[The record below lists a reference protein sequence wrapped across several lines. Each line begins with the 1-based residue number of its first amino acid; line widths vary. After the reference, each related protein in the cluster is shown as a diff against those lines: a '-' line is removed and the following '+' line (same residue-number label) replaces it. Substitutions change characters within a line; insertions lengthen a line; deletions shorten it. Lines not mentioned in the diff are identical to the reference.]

1 MFRFLLSILT
11 LISLIL
17 PIISYKYFAKLM
29 KIAKIKTADAIVA
42 GVATMFAGYIFFM
55 LPWIF
60 VGEEIEPIRI
70 FSYFVVLAG
79 LIILL
84 YAVVK
89 IYSEWKEVVK

>member
-1 MFRFLLSILT
+1 
-11 LISLIL
+11 
-17 PIISYKYFAKLM
+17 M

-60 VGEEIEPIRI
+60 IGEEIEFIRV
-70 FSYFVVLAG
+70 FSYFIVLAG

-89 IYSEWKEVVK
+89 IYSEWKEVMRWS